1 MFLSFTNPPANIAI
15 VLKDSKQKLR
25 ILKARE
31 NETTKL
37 INTEDLLK
45 QNLEFSRLV
54 IS

>member
-1 MFLSFTNPPANIAI
+1 MFLSFTNSSTNIGI
-15 VLKDSKQKLR
+15 VLKDSKQELR
-25 ILKARE
+25 ILKA
-31 NETTKL
+31 KL